1 MFTPP
6 NPPSGN
12 PPPLSYSPFPSSSRH
27 HRLQRN
33 IPSNLSNSFS
43 YTPADSNLELS
54 VDSDNFSFAYPTR
67 RPRPSN
73 LSIFSSGA
81 LDNAAEQG
89 NCGISQV
96 SPRAKPS
103 PVGSKRSTATARP
116 LHLTTDSRHGRSANG
131 RAEYQNGRPKS
142 RMNETIGLD
151 DEKEQDE
158 ERNWSMV
165 DSMRLWRHDAIMQHL
180 YETAAFW
187 GDKILSWTGKPGG
200 SLFLSKPLLMH
211 HNSRSKRRLL
221 AGPNTLSH
229 RTLSPSGETAH
240 GTPRSPSKGLLT
252 PKGWIWCSRQRQGT
266 IARR

>member
-1 MFTPP
+1 MLWKELAENGLLDDRSTPRPNQVCYVSDSHSSSRAQLVNNASVVSRQFPVLGGKMFTPP
-6 NPPSGN
+6 NPPPGN
-12 PPPLSYSPFPSSSRH
+12 PPPLSYSSFPSSSRH

-43 YTPADSNLELS
+43 YTPADSNLDLS
-54 VDSDNFSFAYPTR
+54 VDADNFSFAYPTR

-89 NCGISQV
+89 NRGISQV

-103 PVGSKRSTATARP
+103 PVGSKRSAATARP
-116 LHLTTDSRHGRSANG
+116 LHLTTDSRHGRYANG

-151 DEKEQDE
+151 EEEGQDE

-187 GDKILSWTGKPGG
+187 GDKVLSWTGMPGG
-200 SLFLSKPLLMH
+200 SLFYQ
-211 HNSRSKRRLL
+211 
-221 AGPNTLSH
+221 
-229 RTLSPSGETAH
+229 EF
-240 GTPRSPSKGLLT
+240 
-252 PKGWIWCSRQRQGT
+252 C
-266 IARR
+266 

>member
-1 MFTPP
+1 MNIGCDRADVLWKELRGIDGWPSTPRPDQGRYVSDSQERARPTCQQRRLIASRRFLYSTPKMFTPP
-6 NPPSGN
+6 NPPQGN

-33 IPSNLSNSFS
+33 IPSSLSNSFS
-43 YTPADSNLELS
+43 YTPADSNLDLS

-73 LSIFSSGA
+73 LSLFSTGT

-89 NCGISQV
+89 NRGISQV

-116 LHLTTDSRHGRSANG
+116 LNLITDPRNGRSANG
-131 RAEYQNGRPKS
+131 RGEYQNGRPKS
-142 RMNETIGLD
+142 RMNETIGLG

-187 GDKILSWTGKPGG
+187 GDKILSWTGMICGY
-200 SLFLSKPLLMH
+200 F
-211 HNSRSKRRLL
+211 R
-221 AGPNTLSH
+221 H
-229 RTLSPSGETAH
+229 RF
-240 GTPRSPSKGLLT
+240 
-252 PKGWIWCSRQRQGT
+252 C
-266 IARR
+266 